1 MTEIDHY
8 SILGVT
14 PNCSNDAIKKAYRD
28 MARKFHPDK
37 NPSPD
42 ANAHFL
48 NIKKAYDILSSPSER
63 RTYDASRPRQAR
75 PRPPHK
81 GDRVFTHTNNR
92 QNPYSRPQ
100 KPASHFRSSENYH
113 FTPPPDSY
121 ARGFNGWSEHN
132 GKWEYK
138 EQPEGEPVY
147 REFMNRMKRN
157 NNESERM
164 RRKTFFAAF
173 DEEERERAND
183 LFRRGQNIRAIL
195 VLTWETYHRVN
206 TDRLKSELGAENL
219 FVSQG
224 GGKMVSTVDFL
235 KVAEALKA
243 ISLLQRHYPSISF
256 RWRKGKPETLDIS
269 DSENESDIIELSD
282 DEDEVKEVPIS
293 GQNKFGHRRRRP
305 ADPVEIESSEDESLD
320 EELIEE
326 DLNRPGSSDF
336 DPENDIVSDEEFEVV
351 DEFNAANEPFS
362 EARQPPPKEDFR
374 EAQPNGCCNGQSAT
388 YVIPDSEDEFNSS
401 DEERLASPRHPF
413 NHDEENGDEA
423 DDEGEFKPMRF
434 VIRPR
439 SQIPASNPEVILL
452 DD

>member
-1 MTEIDHY
+1 
-8 SILGVT
+8 
-14 PNCSNDAIKKAYRD
+14 
-28 MARKFHPDK
+28 
-37 NPSPD
+37 
-42 ANAHFL
+42 
-48 NIKKAYDILSSPSER
+48 
-63 RTYDASRPRQAR
+63 
-75 PRPPHK
+75 
-81 GDRVFTHTNNR
+81 VFTHTNNR

-147 REFMNRMKRN
+147 KVSLFVNGLQFFNLFSKKEFMNRMKRN

-235 KVAEALKA
+235 
-243 ISLLQRHYPSISF
+243 
-256 RWRKGKPETLDIS
+256 
-269 DSENESDIIELSD
+269 
-282 DEDEVKEVPIS
+282 
-293 GQNKFGHRRRRP
+293 
-305 ADPVEIESSEDESLD
+305 
-320 EELIEE
+320 
-326 DLNRPGSSDF
+326 
-336 DPENDIVSDEEFEVV
+336 
-351 DEFNAANEPFS
+351 
-362 EARQPPPKEDFR
+362 
-374 EAQPNGCCNGQSAT
+374 
-388 YVIPDSEDEFNSS
+388 
-401 DEERLASPRHPF
+401 
-413 NHDEENGDEA
+413 
-423 DDEGEFKPMRF
+423 
-434 VIRPR
+434 
-439 SQIPASNPEVILL
+439 
-452 DD
+452 